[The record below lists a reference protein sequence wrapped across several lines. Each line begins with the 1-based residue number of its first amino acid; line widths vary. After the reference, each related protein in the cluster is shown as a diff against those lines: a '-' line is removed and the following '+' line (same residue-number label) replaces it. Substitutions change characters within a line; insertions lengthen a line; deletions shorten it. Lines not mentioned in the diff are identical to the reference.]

1 MNQLGQSITTL
12 EIAEMMEVNH
22 WEILRKLEGR
32 TGTSNKSKGYIE
44 ILAANQM
51 VVSDYFTESTY
62 KDDSGKENKCYLV
75 TKLGCDFLANK
86 FTGEK
91 GTLFTAKYVKRFRDM
106 EERLQ
111 TPTSYLEILKNATL
125 EVSQK
130 VELVDKDLQQFKQD
144 MPLLALEIQKI
155 TLAKNHKVVPLL
167 GGKQAP
173 AYQDRSLRG
182 RVYRDLEHQIKREF
196 GVETYKA
203 IKRNQTD
210 IALQIINSYELPLA
224 LKEEI
229 SDQNAQMYF

>member
-1 MNQLGQSITTL
+1 
-12 EIAEMMEVNH
+12 
-22 WEILRKLEGR
+22 
-32 TGTSNKSKGYIE
+32 
-44 ILAANQM
+44 M

-62 KDDSGKENKCYLV
+62 RDDSGKENKCYLV

-91 GTLFTAKYVKRFRDM
+91 GTLFTARYVKRFHDM
-106 EERLQ
+106 EGQLQ
-111 TPTSYLEILKNATL
+111 NPTSYLEILKNATL

-130 VELVDKDLQQFKQD
+130 VDSVDKDLQQFKQD

-173 AYQDRSLRG
+173 AYKDSSLRG

-210 IALQIINSYELPLA
+210 IALRIIEDYELPLA
-224 LKEEI
+224 LSEEI
-229 SDQNAQMYF
+229 TDTNAQMYF